1 MRVLL
6 FKFFALACRRFTRNY
21 WKYRYFP
28 EKKGKIPIKHI
39 LRLLPDNPIVVD
51 AGAHIGVDSEYFANK
66 FPQGLIFSVEPVSE
80 IFQSLNK
87 RMKGYRNSVLVQV
100 GLAEFSG
107 VVTINLSSGESDA
120 SSSILKPKD
129 HLVHHPKVFFNNSE
143 QINVQTLGD
152 FMDYHNL
159 QMIDL
164 LWLDLQGLEP
174 AVLRKSQSVL
184 KKIRLIHTEV
194 SFIETY
200 TGVELFPE
208 FNSFLKSHDF
218 KLLKLNKDFK
228 DMGNAL
234 YLNTRFSPE
243 VDNADQQLT

>member
-1 MRVLL
+1 M
-6 FKFFALACRRFTRNY
+6 
-21 WKYRYFP
+21 
-28 EKKGKIPIKHI
+28 GKIPMRHI
-39 LRLLPDNPIVVD
+39 SRLLPDNPIVVD
-51 AGAHIGVDSEYFANK
+51 AGAHVGVDSEYFATQ

-80 IFQSLNK
+80 IFQSLSK
-87 RMKGYRNSVLVQV
+87 RLKNYRNTILVQV

-129 HLVHHPKVFFNNSE
+129 HLVQHPKVFFNNSE

-174 AVLRKSQSVL
+174 AVLLKSQSVL
-184 KKIRLIHTEV
+184 RKIRLIHTEV

-200 TGVELFPE
+200 KGVELFPE
-208 FNSFLKSHDF
+208 FNSFLKSHNF
-218 KLLKLNKDFK
+218 KLLRLNKDFK

-234 YLNTRFSPE
+234 YLNMGFNPE
-243 VDNADQQLT
+243 IVSTNQHLT